1 MCGKNVLIGDWPCF
15 HKCFIKKV
23 RDAVICNKKVVFLK
37 ISAPKLWF
45 FLEFLIDL
53 LLNGT
58 IIDVII
64 GSRYRLSQATQHHHR
79 STDHQVR

>member
-1 MCGKNVLIGDWPCF
+1 MCVENVIVSVWFCF
-15 HKCFIKKV
+15 HQCFIQKV
-23 RDAVICNKKVVFLK
+23 RRPSICNKKAVNLK
-37 ISAPKLWF
+37 ISALKLRF